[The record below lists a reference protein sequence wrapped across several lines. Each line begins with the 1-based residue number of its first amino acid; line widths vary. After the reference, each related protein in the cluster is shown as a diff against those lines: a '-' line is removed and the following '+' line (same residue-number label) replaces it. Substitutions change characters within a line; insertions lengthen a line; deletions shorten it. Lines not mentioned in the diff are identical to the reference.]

1 MAKEI
6 ETTNAINLISA
17 GTSVNGDIDSNSG
30 FRIDGQLKGKMN
42 IKGKVVIGASGM
54 ITGDIFCQN
63 LEVSGEV
70 NGNIQAG
77 ELVSLKATAKVN
89 GEIITSKLAIEPGA
103 VFSGNCRMDRDTD
116 ARRKESLL
124 PPQ

>member
-70 NGNIQAG
+70 SGNIQAG

-124 PPQ
+124 PPK

>member
-70 NGNIQAG
+70 TGNIQAG
-77 ELVSLKATAKVN
+77 ELVSLKATAKVS

-103 VFSGNCRMDRDTD
+103 VFTGNCRMDRDTD
-116 ARRKESLL
+116 ARRKEILL
-124 PPQ
+124 PPK

>member
-6 ETTNAINLISA
+6 ETTSAINLISA
-17 GTSVNGDIDSNSG
+17 GTNVNGDIESNSG

-42 IKGKVVIGASGM
+42 IKGKVVIGASGV

-63 LEVSGEV
+63 LEVSGQV
-70 NGNIQAG
+70 TGNIQAG
-77 ELVSLKATAKVN
+77 ELVSLKATARVN

-103 VFSGNCRMDRDTD
+103 VFTGNCRMDAE
-116 ARRKESLL
+116 ARRKEAVQQ
-124 PPQ
+124 PK